1 VNVSKVLTDLLHQAL
16 DDLKYPD
23 TEITLESP
31 PDPKMGDRSC
41 TIALALAK
49 QLKRA
54 PRQIAEEI
62 RDAIKTDGSIIERI
76 EIAGAGY
83 LNFFCSEEVWLQLLQ
98 SILSTGPDYGSS
110 DTGKNEKRLF
120 EFVSA
125 NPTGPMNIVSARAA
139 ALGDSMVRLQK
150 KVGFSADSEFY
161 VNDSGKQIR
170 LLGESV
176 QARARELQ
184 GETAEI
190 PDGGYHGAYIKDLAK
205 RALDESAANC
215 LEVSAELT
223 GRWAADKLREGQE
236 ATLEEYG
243 VKFDRWF
250 RESELYTDN
259 SHQKTLERLKAN
271 GHIYEKDGALFF
283 RTTEFGDDE
292 DRVVIT
298 SDGRPT
304 YFLPDIAY
312 HLNKAERGYVRVFDL
327 LGPDHHGHGKRMQ
340 AAMKAAGMP
349 DDFLEIII
357 VQQVNLLRGGE
368 PVKMSKRT
376 GEMVTMKELLDEV
389 GADAARQIFLSR
401 KWSSHLDF
409 DIESAKDRSEKSP
422 VFYVQYAHARICSI
436 FRKAGDRGDA
446 SLNDLE
452 KLKAAEERNLMRSL
466 SLFPD
471 VVESAALYLA
481 PHRLNTYL
489 GDLATAF
496 HHFYH
501 ECRVISEDEG
511 LTRARL
517 ALCRAVQIAL
527 IEGLRLMGMTAPER
541 M

>member
-1 VNVSKVLTDLLHQAL
+1 MNVSKVLTDLLHQAL